1 MKLFTWN
8 KKKKNNIHFKFTKK
22 EYSEGIDPNTPII
35 VSQDLFGLMVEID
48 RALRAYGIPSIYF
61 VSNVMS
67 AKTKNEEIKI
77 MIEAPQTLQSKLLEN
92 MGPGGT
98 DL

>member
-1 MKLFTWN
+1 MNIFN
-8 KKKKNNIHFKFTKK
+8 RKKRRKSNIHFKFTQK
-22 EYSEGIDPNTPII
+22 EYSGEVDPNTSII

-61 VSNVMS
+61 ISNVMS

-77 MIEAPQTLQSKLLEN
+77 MIEALQSLQNKLLES
-92 MGPGGT
+92 MEPGGT
-98 DL
+98 SQ